1 VPVGTCLGFG
11 FASQTSRISWALRS
25 GRSGSRSR
33 ASLMVAQRELLEE
46 LQSRARQLTSSSMS
60 FTCQPLS
67 HSQLTPV
74 TAGAQ
79 GFPLE
84 P

>member
-1 VPVGTCLGFG
+1 
-11 FASQTSRISWALRS
+11 
-25 GRSGSRSR
+25 
-33 ASLMVAQRELLEE
+33 LEE